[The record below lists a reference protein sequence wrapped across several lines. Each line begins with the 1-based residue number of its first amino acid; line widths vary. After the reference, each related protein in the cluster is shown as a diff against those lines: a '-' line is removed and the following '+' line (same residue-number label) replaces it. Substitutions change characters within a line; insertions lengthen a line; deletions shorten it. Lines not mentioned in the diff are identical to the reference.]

1 MSENRVFIL
10 KTEVGAYP
18 EPPFYPS
25 EHYPELDEDDI
36 DKGNRIYGLVR
47 ETLYGLGMDRDNF
60 GTPSWNPFKEL
71 IKPGDKVLLKPN
83 LVFDAHEDGK
93 QGVEA
98 MITHASL
105 LRPVI
110 DYVLKASHGK
120 ARITICDAPIQSAS
134 WDTLIK
140 QNHYQALVDYFKS
153 KGINIELLD
162 LRKLQSFCNK
172 YGGIEKTI
180 ELSGDPRGNRIVD
193 LGKQSCFTP
202 IASDSKKLEIT
213 NYPPG
218 TVSQHHDNT
227 KNEYLISRTVLE
239 ADVFINLPKMKTH
252 KKAGVTLSLKN
263 VIGIIADKSWIA
275 HHRKGCISEGG
286 DEFETLPLLYRCRQS
301 LIYLLRDS
309 KVGVILLSY
318 LFTPSKKLLSKIK
331 KLLKGNSYGS
341 AHNALSPLQA
351 NKSIIITEGS
361 WYRNDTLWRT
371 IVDLNRCLFY
381 ADSSGRLHDEK
392 QRRYFTLLDG
402 IVGMEEDG
410 PMNGIP
416 KLAGCLAAA
425 YNPVVCDYA
434 IASIMGMDSF
444 KIPSIR
450 ECFKLDKYRLITFR
464 AEDIETDSNYT
475 YFQNIDLLD
484 WKDSLKFIPPRTWQ
498 GHVERKGFQG
508 EPYNSTSQLQLREI
522 NHICKE

>member
-1 MSENRVFIL
+1 MNENKVFIL

-18 EPPFYPS
+18 DPPFHPS
-25 EHYPELDEDDI
+25 EHYPEIDIDEI
-36 DKGNRIYGLVR
+36 DKGNKIYGLVR
-47 ETLYGLGMDRDNF
+47 ETLHGLGMDHDNF
-60 GTPSWNPFKEL
+60 GTPLWNPFKEL
-71 IKPGDKVLLKPN
+71 IKPGDKVVLKPN
-83 LVFDAHEDGK
+83 LVFDGHGGGR

-110 DYVLKASHGK
+110 DYILKASQGK
-120 ARITICDAPIQSAS
+120 GRITICDAPIQSAS

-140 QNHYQALVDYFKS
+140 QNHYQALVDYFKN
-153 KGINIELLD
+153 KDIHIGLMD
-162 LRKLQSFCNK
+162 LRNVRSFCNK

-180 ELSGDPRGNRIVD
+180 ELSGDPMGNCIVD
-193 LGKQSCFTP
+193 LDKQSCFTP
-202 IASDSKKLEIT
+202 IASDSRKLEIT

-218 TVSQHHDNT
+218 IVSQHHDNT

-239 ADVFINLPKMKTH
+239 SDVFINLPKIKTH

-263 VIGIIADKSWIA
+263 VIGIISDKSWIA
-275 HHRKGCISEGG
+275 HHRRGSIYRGG
-286 DEFETLPLLYRCRQS
+286 DEFDTLPLLYRLRRS
-301 LIYLLRDS
+301 LIHLFRDS

-318 LFTPSKKLLSKIK
+318 FFTPSKKVLSKLK
-331 KLLKGNSYGS
+331 GLLKTKSNQSTHDAIS
-341 AHNALSPLQA
+341 QLQGH
-351 NKSIIITEGS
+351 KTIIITEGS

-381 ADSSGRLHDEK
+381 ADNTGRLHEDK

-402 IVGMEEDG
+402 IVAMEEDG
-410 PMNGIP
+410 PMNGNP
-416 KLAGCLAAA
+416 KSAGCLAAA
-425 YNPVVCDYA
+425 YNPVVSDYA
-434 IASIMGMDSF
+434 VASIMGIDPD

-450 ECFKLDKYRLITFR
+450 ECFKLVKYKLINFTS
-464 AEDIETDSNYT
+464 EDIEADSNYS
-475 YFQNIDLLD
+475 FFKNVDLLD

-508 EPYNSTSQLQLREI
+508 ESYNSTPHFQLREF

>member
-1 MSENRVFIL
+1 MNEKRVFIL
-10 KTEVGAYP
+10 KTEFVSYP
-18 EPPFYPS
+18 DPPFHPS
-25 EHYPELDEDDI
+25 EYFPELDI
-36 DKGNRIYGLVR
+36 DKIDKENRIYGLVR
-47 ETLYGLGMDRDNF
+47 ETLYGLGMDCNNF
-60 GTPSWNPFKEL
+60 GTPYWNPFKEL
-71 IKPGDKVLLKPN
+71 VKPGDKVVLKPN
-83 LVFDAHEDGK
+83 LVFDAHEDGR

-98 MITHASL
+98 MVTHASI

-110 DYVLKASHGK
+110 DYILKASGGK
-120 ARITICDAPIQSAS
+120 AHITICDAPIQSAS

-140 QNHYQALVDYFKS
+140 QNHYQALGDYFKN
-153 KGINIELLD
+153 KNINIELLD

-180 ELSGDPRGNRIVD
+180 QLTGDPRGNCIVD

-218 TVSQHHDNT
+218 IVSQHHNNT

-239 ADVFINLPKMKTH
+239 SDVFINLPKIKTH

-263 VIGIIADKSWIA
+263 VIGIISDKSWIA
-275 HHRKGCISEGG
+275 HHRRGSIYKGG
-286 DEFETLPLLYRCRQS
+286 DEFDTLPLPYRLRRS
-301 LIYLLRDS
+301 LIHLLRDS
-309 KVGVILLSY
+309 RAGVILLSY
-318 LFTPSKKLLSKIK
+318 FFAPSKRVLSKLTTFVRPQSERSSFASVSTLLSDK
-331 KLLKGNSYGS
+331 N
-341 AHNALSPLQA
+341 
-351 NKSIIITEGS
+351 IITEGS

-381 ADSSGRLHDEK
+381 ADSNGRLHEEK

-410 PMNGIP
+410 PMNGTP

-425 YNPVVCDYA
+425 YNPVVSDYA
-434 IASIMGMDSF
+434 VASIMGMDPDQ
-444 KIPSIR
+444 IPSIR
-450 ECFKLDKYRLITFR
+450 ECFKLVKYGLINFPV
-464 AEDIETDSNYT
+464 EDIEVGSNYT
-475 YFQNIDLLD
+475 YFQNVDLLD

-508 EPYNSTSQLQLREI
+508 ESYNSASQFQLREL

>member
-1 MSENRVFIL
+1 MNEKRVFIL
-10 KTEVGAYP
+10 KTEVVRYP
-18 EPPFYPS
+18 DPPFHPS
-25 EHYPELDEDDI
+25 EHYPELNIDEI

-47 ETLYGLGMDRDNF
+47 ETLFGLGLDRDNF
-60 GTPSWNPFKEL
+60 GTPLWNPLMEL
-71 IKPGDKVLLKPN
+71 VKPGDKVVLKPN
-83 LVFDAHEDGK
+83 LVFDAHADGIR
-93 QGVEA
+93 GVEA

-105 LRPVI
+105 LRPVL
-110 DYVLKASHGK
+110 DYVLKASQGK
-120 ARITICDAPIQSAS
+120 ARITICDAPIQSAA

-140 QNHYQALVDYFKS
+140 QNHYQVLVDYFKS

-180 ELSGDPRGNRIVD
+180 ELSGDPRGNCIVD

-202 IASDSKKLEIT
+202 IANDSRKFEIT
-213 NYPPG
+213 NYPLG
-218 TVSQHHDNT
+218 TVAQHHNKT

-239 ADVFINLPKMKTH
+239 SEVFINLPKMKTH

-275 HHRKGCISEGG
+275 HHRRGSIYKGG
-286 DEFETLPLLYRCRQS
+286 DEFDSLPLLYRFRQS
-301 LIYLLRDS
+301 LIYHLRDYRL
-309 KVGVILLSY
+309 GVILLAY
-318 LFTPSKKLLSKIK
+318 FLTPTKKLLSELK
-331 KLLKGNSYGS
+331 KLFKKESDRPTHDAMS
-341 AHNALSPLQA
+341 QLQT

-381 ADSSGRLHDEK
+381 ADSNGQLHEEK

-410 PMNGIP
+410 PMNGRP
-416 KLAGCLAAA
+416 KLPGCLVAA
-425 YNPVVCDYA
+425 YNPVVSDYSV
-434 IASIMGMDSF
+434 ASIMGMDPE

-450 ECFKLDKYRLITFR
+450 ECFKLNQYRLINFR
-464 AEDIETDSNYT
+464 AEDIETDSNYE

-498 GHVERKGFQG
+498 GHVERKGFEG
-508 EPYNSTSQLQLREI
+508 EPYNSTSQLELQEL
-522 NHICKE
+522 NQICSE

>member
-18 EPPFYPS
+18 DPPFHPS
-25 EHYPELDEDDI
+25 DHYPELDIGQI
-36 DKGNRIYGLVR
+36 DKKNRIYGLVR
-47 ETLYGLGMDRDNF
+47 ETLYSLGMDRDNF
-60 GTPSWNPFKEL
+60 GTLLWNPFKEL
-71 IKPGDKVLLKPN
+71 VRPGDNVVLKPN
-83 LVFDAHEDGK
+83 LVFDEHWSGK

-110 DYVLKASHGK
+110 DYVLKASQGK
-120 ARITICDAPIQSAS
+120 CRITICDAPIQSAS
-134 WDTLIK
+134 WDKLIK
-140 QNHYQALVDYFKS
+140 QNHYQALVDYFNS
-153 KGINIELLD
+153 KGTNIELLD

-193 LGKQSCFTP
+193 LGNQSCFIP
-202 IASDSKKLEIT
+202 IASDSRKLEIT

-218 TVSQHHDNT
+218 TVAQHHNKT

-239 ADVFINLPKMKTH
+239 CDVFINLPKMKTH

-275 HHRKGCISEGG
+275 HHRKGSIHQGG
-286 DEFETLPLLYRCRQS
+286 DEFEELPLRYRLRRS

-309 KVGVILLSY
+309 KFGVILLSY
-318 LFTPSKKLLSKIK
+318 FFTPAKKLLSKIK
-331 KLLKGNSYGS
+331 KILKGKSNGS
-341 AHNALSPLQA
+341 AHNDLSPLQA
-351 NKSIIITEGS
+351 HKSIIITEGS

-371 IVDLNRCLFY
+371 IVDLNRCLVY
-381 ADSSGRLHDEK
+381 ADSYGQLHEEK
-392 QRRYFTLLDG
+392 QRSYFTLLDG
-402 IVGMEEDG
+402 IVAMEEDG
-410 PMNGIP
+410 PMNGTP
-416 KLAGCLAAA
+416 KFAGCLAASF
-425 YNPVVCDYA
+425 NPVVSDYA
-434 IASIMGMDSF
+434 VASIMGMDPE

-450 ECFKLDKYRLITFR
+450 ECCKLNKYRLITFQ
-464 AEDIETDSNYT
+464 ADDIETDSNYE
-475 YFQNIDLLD
+475 YFQNIARLD
-484 WKDSLKFIPPRTWQ
+484 WKDSLKFIPPMTWQ

-508 EPYNSTSQLQLREI
+508 ELYNSTSQLEFQALK
-522 NHICKE
+522 HTCKE

>member
-1 MSENRVFIL
+1 MNEKRVFVL
-10 KTEVGAYP
+10 KTEVAAYP
-18 EPPFYPS
+18 NPPFHPS
-25 EHYPELDEDDI
+25 EHFPELDIKAI

-47 ETLYGLGMDRDNF
+47 ETLYGLGMDHDNF
-60 GTPSWNPFKEL
+60 GTPLWNPFKEL
-71 IKPGDKVLLKPN
+71 TKPGDKVVLKPN
-83 LVFDAHEDGK
+83 LVFDAHGGGR

-110 DYVLKASHGK
+110 DYILKASQGK
-120 ARITICDAPIQSAS
+120 VRITICDAPIQSAS
-134 WDTLIK
+134 WDKLIK

-162 LRKLQSFCNK
+162 LRKLQSFCNN
-172 YGGIEKTI
+172 YGGIEKAI
-180 ELSGDPRGNRIVD
+180 ELSGDPRGNCIVD

-239 ADVFINLPKMKTH
+239 ADVFINIPKIKTH

-275 HHRKGCISEGG
+275 HHRRGSIYNGG
-286 DEFETLPLLYRCRQS
+286 DEFDTLPLLYRFRQS
-301 LIYLLRDS
+301 LIYHLRDY
-309 KVGVILLSY
+309 KFGVILLSY
-318 LFTPSKKLLSKIK
+318 FFTPAKKLLSQLK
-331 KLLKGNSYGS
+331 KLFKKESHRTT
-341 AHNALSPLQA
+341 HNAMSQLQT

-371 IVDLNRCLFY
+371 IIDLNRCLFY
-381 ADSSGRLHDEK
+381 ADSNGLLHEEK

-410 PMNGIP
+410 PMNGLP
-416 KLAGCLAAA
+416 KIAGCLVAA
-425 YNPVVCDYA
+425 YNPVVNDYA
-434 IASIMGMDSF
+434 VASIMGMDPD
-444 KIPSIR
+444 KIPSIC
-450 ECFKLDKYRLITFR
+450 ECFKLNKYRLINFP
-464 AEDIETDSNYT
+464 AEDIETDSNYE
-475 YFQNIDLLD
+475 YFHNIARLV
-484 WKDSLKFIPPRTWQ
+484 WKDSLKFFPPRTWQ
-498 GHVERKGFQG
+498 GNVERKGFEG
-508 EPYNSTSQLQLREI
+508 EPYNSASQFQSGSL